1 MGAQNNKGIIYSPPK
16 TAHALIISH
25 DSNLHT
31 HEAFHASG
39 QASILHLQVRG
50 ISKSAFVPENETE
63 QLIIQLQQCPGI

>member
-1 MGAQNNKGIIYSPPK
+1 MLSLSPMIPIY
-16 TAHALIISH
+16 T
-25 DSNLHT
+25 T